1 MVIQSLLLLFLAAI
15 APVSAESGID
25 AWLRYAPLP
34 GSATKGHL
42 NSFPNHLVVLNASQN
57 GPLASASSELQKGI
71 KGILG
76 LDLEVSSSRKSCS
89 AQKTI
94 VVSTL
99 ETYQSSCGKLSQ
111 KINLKEDGYWLS
123 TKGNSVQIIG
133 QNERGALYGAFQYL
147 SLLGQG
153 DFSEVAYASNPSA
166 PVRWANQWDNL
177 NAATSAQG
185 SIERGYGGVSI
196 FFDNGL
202 VKEDLSR
209 VPLYGRLL
217 ASIGLNGI
225 VINNVNADANL
236 LNETNLQGVKRIAD
250 LFRPWGVN
258 VGISLNFA
266 SPQVLGDLT
275 TFDPLDDTVIE
286 WWANKTDR
294 IYQLVPD
301 FAGYLV
307 KANSEGQ
314 PGPLTYNR
322 TLAQGANLFA
332 KAAEPHGGIVV
343 FRAFVYDQLNETDWK
358 ADRANAAVEFFKDLD
373 GQFDDNVL
381 VQIKFGP
388 IDFQV
393 REPTSPLFANLPKT
407 AVSIELEVTQEYLG
421 QQCHLVYLPPLWQ
434 TVLGFDMRYNQKQS
448 YVRDIV
454 SGEVFGH
461 KLGGYAGV
469 INVGTDDTWIGS
481 HLAMSN
487 MFAFGRLAWN
497 PQADSQDIVEEWA
510 RLTFGISQDVV
521 SAIADMS
528 MQSWPAYEGYSGNLG
543 IQTLTDIL
551 YTHYGANPASQDNN
565 GWGQWTRADSKTIG
579 MDRTVTN
586 GTGNAGQYPKDI
598 ANMYEYTQ
606 TTPDDL
612 MLWFHHVPYTFKLH
626 SGKTVIQH
634 FYDAHYSGAAT
645 AQKFPDT
652 WKSLKS
658 QIDAE
663 RYADVLYRLQYQAGH
678 SLVWRDGISEFYRN
692 LSSIPDTLNRVRN
705 HPHRIEAEEMELSG
719 FTTVDVS
726 PTECA
731 SKYKAIATNGTGT
744 ATAKL
749 NVPSGKYN
757 VAINYYDVMGG
768 IANYDVS
775 LNGKSL
781 GTWKGDS
788 ENYLGHD
795 FSTFLDCHSAIRITF
810 ENVKISK
817 GDKLTIKGTGDA
829 QEQAAIDYVSILPLG
844 VVD

>member
-1 MVIQSLLLLFLAAI
+1 MAIQSLLLLLFAVV
-15 APVSAESGID
+15 APVLAESGID
-25 AWLRYAPLP
+25 AWLRYARLP
-34 GSATKGHL
+34 SSATKGHL
-42 NSFPNHLVVLNASQN
+42 NSFPSHIYALNATKN

-71 KGILG
+71 EGILG
-76 LDLEVSSSRKSCS
+76 LSLDVSSSRKGCS
-89 AQKTI
+89 IQKSI
-94 VVSTL
+94 VISTL
-99 ETYQSSCGKLSQ
+99 DTYQSACGKLSP
-111 KINLKEDGYWLS
+111 KLNLKEDGYWLS
-123 TKGNSVQIIG
+123 TKGRSVQIIG
-133 QNERGALYGAFQYL
+133 QNERGALYGAFEYL

-153 DFSEVAYASNPSA
+153 NFSEVAFASNPSA

-177 NAATSAQG
+177 NAATAAHG
-185 SIERGYGGVSI
+185 SIERGYGGASI
-196 FFDNGL
+196 FFENGY

-217 ASIGLNGI
+217 ASVGLNGI
-225 VINNVNADANL
+225 IINNVNADATL

-266 SPQVLGDLT
+266 SPQVLGDLP
-275 TFDPLDDTVIE
+275 TFDPLDETVIK
-286 WWANKTDR
+286 WWTDKSNR

-322 TLAQGANLFA
+322 TLSQGANMFA
-332 KAAEPHGGIVV
+332 KAVEPHGGIVV
-343 FRAFVYDQLNETDWK
+343 FRAFVYNQLNESDWK

-373 GQFDDNVL
+373 GQFDSNVL

-393 REPTSPLFANLPKT
+393 REPASPLFANIPKT

-434 TVLGFDMRYNQKQS
+434 TILGFDMRYNNRQS

-454 SGEVFGH
+454 TGEVFNH

-469 INVGTDDTWIGS
+469 INVGMDDTWIGS
-481 HLAMSN
+481 HMAMSN

-497 PQADSQDIVEEWA
+497 PRADSQVIIEEWA
-510 RLTFGISQDVV
+510 RLTFGLNRNVL
-521 SAIADMS
+521 SAIVDMS
-528 MQSWPAYEGYSGNLG
+528 MKSWPAYEGYSGNLG

-579 MDRTVTN
+579 MDRTISN
-586 GTGNAGQYPKDI
+586 GTGNAGQYPKEVAD
-598 ANMYEYTQ
+598 MFEHTQ
-606 TTPDDL
+606 TTPDNL
-612 MLWFHHVPYTFKLH
+612 MLWFHHVPYTFRLH

-645 AQKFPDT
+645 AQTFLST
-652 WKSLKS
+652 WKSL
-658 QIDAE
+658 QGLVDTE
-663 RYADVLYRLQYQAGH
+663 RYGDVLYRLQYQAGH
-678 SLVWRDGISEFYRN
+678 SLVWRDAISEFYRN
-692 LSSIPDTLNRVRN
+692 LSSIPDQLNRVRN
-705 HPHRIEAEEMELSG
+705 HPYRIEAEEMELSG
-719 FTTVDVS
+719 FTIVDVS

-744 ATAKL
+744 ATTKL
-749 NVPSGKYN
+749 NFPSGKYN
-757 VAINYYDVMGG
+757 LAINYFDVMGG
-768 IANYDVS
+768 VASYDVL

-795 FSTFLDCHSAIRITF
+795 FSSFLDCHSAIRVNF
-810 ENVKISK
+810 EGVKISR

-829 QEQAAIDYVSILPLG
+829 LEQAAIDYIAILPQG